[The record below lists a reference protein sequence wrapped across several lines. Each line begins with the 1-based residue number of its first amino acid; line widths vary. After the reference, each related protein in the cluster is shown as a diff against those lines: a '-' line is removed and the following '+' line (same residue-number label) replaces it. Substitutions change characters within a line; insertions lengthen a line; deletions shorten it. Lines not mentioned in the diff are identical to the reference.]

1 MKSKKLL
8 SEGLKYHVEN
18 NVPLNESIYRPG
30 SKSFFSM
37 INEARNAYERGD
49 ISLNED
55 DFDLIKT
62 DIGQLAEYNGMVVA
76 LDFPILEMYTLD
88 EAEYQGRKVKLNKPK
103 RNSGGKGGKYVVYV
117 KNPKTKKVKKLT
129 FGARGMSVGLKSLK
143 RRKSFVARHKCK
155 ETKDKMSKRY
165 WSCRIGRYPHL
176 FGGKT
181 RYTWW

>member
-1 MKSKKLL
+1 MKNKKLL
-8 SEGLKYHVEN
+8 SEGLTYHVEN

-37 INEARNAYERGD
+37 INEARAAYERGD

-55 DFDLIKT
+55 DYDLIKT

-103 RNSGGKGGKYVVYV
+103 RNSGSGGKYVVYV
-117 KNPKTKKVKKLT
+117 RNPKTKKVKKLT
-129 FGARGMSVGLKSLK
+129 FGARGMSVGLKNPK

-155 ETKDKMSKRY
+155 KTKDKMTKRY
-165 WSCRIGRYPHL
+165 WACRIGRYPHL

>member
-8 SEGLKYHVEN
+8 SEGLQHHIEN
-18 NVPLNESIYRPG
+18 NIPLNESIYRPG

-37 INEARNAYERGD
+37 INEARSAYENGD

-76 LDFPILEMYTLD
+76 LDFPILEMHTLD

-103 RNSGGKGGKYVVYV
+103 RNSGSSGGKYVVYV